1 MIRRCRQKPD
11 FFKKIPAPVQFEGVD
26 SGTSMTADKAEGL
39 DVRVLD
45 HDTIEMASL
54 YPLLIFTRC
63 NC

>member
-1 MIRRCRQKPD
+1 MP
-11 FFKKIPAPVQFEGVD
+11 P
-26 SGTSMTADKAEGL
+26 DKAEGL

-54 YPLLIFTRC
+54 CSALVFTRY

>member
-1 MIRRCRQKPD
+1 MIRRCRHKPK
-11 FFKKIPAPVQFEGVD
+11 FLKKIPAPVQFEDVE
-26 SGTSMTADKAEGL
+26 SGASMPADKAEGL

-54 YPLLIFTRC
+54 CPALICTRY